1 MSDSNINVLVSARD
15 EYIYQLLN
23 CMTPIVYQGFKSI
36 YTTVYDTIDDKRYVL
51 KEFQSQLKGI
61 PQWNENIIDEEAE
74 RIKAKCSFIHDLIS
88 AIFITNVK
96 ILSCIRSE
104 EENSKLKIKVPT
116 LSKFIHNVYIS
127 CARKFYYNPILFY
140 DKLKSNKVKENHE
153 ETIHTIDNCIQDT
166 IRKLIP
172 VENILQEYL
181 ASVFNEGEE
190 EEEIQDE
197 NEEEEEVESP
207 ENDVSEVEEEEF
219 EEEDEDVSPDHI
231 EQPPQPQQNFG
242 EEESLEDNTTTP
254 TPEYT
259 EQPPQQQEQETRSI
273 TVPSEKF
280 PKEMR
285 FREEDEPK
293 AAPPQQK
300 DDQTSFFDETPTQ
313 QRSEM
318 H

>member
-36 YTTVYDTIDDKRYVL
+36 YTTVYDNIDDKRYVL

-74 RIKAKCSFIHDLIS
+74 RIKSKCSFIHDLIS

-153 ETIHTIDNCIQDT
+153 ETIRTIDNCIQDT

-190 EEEIQDE
+190 EEIQDE
-197 NEEEEEVESP
+197 NEEEDESP

-219 EEEDEDVSPDHI
+219 EDDDEDVSP
-231 EQPPQPQQNFG
+231 EESQPQQNFG
-242 EEESLEDNTTTP
+242 EEESLEDNTATP
-254 TPEYT
+254 TTPEYT
-259 EQPPQQQEQETRSI
+259 EQQQQQQEQETRSI

-293 AAPPQQK
+293 AAAPQQK
-300 DDQTSFFDETPTQ
+300 DDQTSFFDEAPTQ

>member
-74 RIKAKCSFIHDLIS
+74 RIKSKCSFIHDLIS

-104 EENSKLKIKVPT
+104 EENSKLKIRVPT

-140 DKLKSNKVKENHE
+140 HKLKSNKVKENHE
-153 ETIHTIDNCIQDT
+153 ETIRTIDNCIQDT

-181 ASVFNEGEE
+181 ASVFNEGEKEEEVQETVTDE
-190 EEEIQDE
+190 EEEDLE
-197 NEEEEEVESP
+197 NEEIEEESP
-207 ENDVSEVEEEEF
+207 ETVTDGEEEEF
-219 EEEDEDVSPDHI
+219 ENEEDEEESPEPID
-231 EQPPQPQQNFG
+231 QPQQQHFG
-242 EEESLEDNTTTP
+242 EEES
-254 TPEYT
+254 PEPID
-259 EQPPQQQEQETRSI
+259 QPQQQEESEEETRSI
-273 TVPSEKF
+273 TVPAEKF

-300 DDQTSFFDETPTQ
+300 DDQTSFFDEAPTQ

>member
-74 RIKAKCSFIHDLIS
+74 RIKSKCSFIHDLIS

-153 ETIHTIDNCIQDT
+153 ETIRTIDNCIQDT

-181 ASVFNEGEE
+181 ASVFNE
-190 EEEIQDE
+190 EEEIQ
-197 NEEEEEVESP
+197 EEEIQEEESP

-219 EEEDEDVSPDHI
+219 EEEEEDESP
-231 EQPPQPQQNFG
+231 EESQPQQHFG
-242 EEESLEDNTTTP
+242 EEESLEDNIITP
-254 TPEYT
+254 TPEYA
-259 EQPPQQQEQETRSI
+259 EQQIPQQQEESGEETRSI
-273 TVPSEKF
+273 TVSAEKF

-300 DDQTSFFDETPTQ
+300 DDQTSFFDEAPAQ

>member
-1 MSDSNINVLVSARD
+1 VSARD

-36 YTTVYDTIDDKRYVL
+36 YTTVYDNIDDKRYVL

-190 EEEIQDE
+190 EE
-197 NEEEEEVESP
+197 
-207 ENDVSEVEEEEF
+207 
-219 EEEDEDVSPDHI
+219 
-231 EQPPQPQQNFG
+231 
-242 EEESLEDNTTTP
+242 
-254 TPEYT
+254 
-259 EQPPQQQEQETRSI
+259 
-273 TVPSEKF
+273 
-280 PKEMR
+280 
-285 FREEDEPK
+285 
-293 AAPPQQK
+293 
-300 DDQTSFFDETPTQ
+300 
-313 QRSEM
+313 
-318 H
+318 

>member
-1 MSDSNINVLVSARD
+1 
-15 EYIYQLLN
+15 
-23 CMTPIVYQGFKSI
+23 MTPIVYQGFKSI
-36 YTTVYDTIDDKRYVL
+36 YTTVCDTIDDKRYVL

-190 EEEIQDE
+190 EEV
-197 NEEEEEVESP
+197 EEEEKSP

-219 EEEDEDVSPDHI
+219 EEEDEESPEHI
-231 EQPPQPQQNFG
+231 EQPQQHFG
-242 EEESLEDNTTTP
+242 EEESLEDNTAIP
-254 TPEYT
+254 TPEYA
-259 EQPPQQQEQETRSI
+259 EQQPPQQQEESEEETRSI
-273 TVPSEKF
+273 TVTAEKF

-293 AAPPQQK
+293 ANPPQQK
-300 DDQTSFFDETPTQ
+300 DDQTSFFDEAPTQ

>member
-1 MSDSNINVLVSARD
+1 
-15 EYIYQLLN
+15 
-23 CMTPIVYQGFKSI
+23 MTPIVYQGFKSI

-74 RIKAKCSFIHDLIS
+74 RIKSKCSYIHDLIS

-104 EENSKLKIKVPT
+104 EENSKLKIRVPT

-140 DKLKSNKVKENHE
+140 HKLKSNKVKENHE
-153 ETIHTIDNCIQDT
+153 ETIRTIDNCIQDT

-181 ASVFNEGEE
+181 ASVFNEGEK
-190 EEEIQDE
+190 EEIQETVTDE
-197 NEEEEEVESP
+197 EDEGEDLETVTDEEGG
-207 ENDVSEVEEEEF
+207 EEEEF
-219 EEEDEDVSPDHI
+219 EEEEEEEEEESPEPID
-231 EQPPQPQQNFG
+231 QPQQQHFG
-242 EEESLEDNTTTP
+242 EEES
-254 TPEYT
+254 PEPID
-259 EQPPQQQEQETRSI
+259 QPQQQEESEEETRSI
-273 TVPSEKF
+273 TVSAEKF

-293 AAPPQQK
+293 AVAPQQK
-300 DDQTSFFDETPTQ
+300 DDQTSFFDEAPAQ

>member
-36 YTTVYDTIDDKRYVL
+36 YTTVYDNIDDKRYVL

-74 RIKAKCSFIHDLIS
+74 RIKSKCSFIHDLIS

-153 ETIHTIDNCIQDT
+153 ETIRTIDNCIQDT

-181 ASVFNEGEE
+181 ASVFNEDE
-190 EEEIQDE
+190 EEEIQEEDLE
-197 NEEEEEVESP
+197 NEEEEVESP

-219 EEEDEDVSPDHI
+219 EEEDENESPEHT
-231 EQPPQPQQNFG
+231 EQPPQPQQHFG

-254 TPEYT
+254 IPEYT
-259 EQPPQQQEQETRSI
+259 EQQEQETRSI
-273 TVPSEKF
+273 TVPAEKF

-293 AAPPQQK
+293 TAPPQQK
-300 DDQTSFFDETPTQ
+300 DDQTSFFDEAPTQ